1 LIARSR
7 IYVDSIESAFN
18 EAGDLL
24 IPIAEGAI
32 DRSRVGEIGAV
43 LLGRIS
49 GRTDPKQTTVYKSL
63 GHVSQDLIAAHT
75 VYVRYTGRS

>member
-1 LIARSR
+1 MLCIAADFQCNMRNEAMSVPDQWLGIARVR
-7 IYVDSIESAFN
+7 PESAFN
-18 EAGDLL
+18 EAGDSL

-49 GRTDPKQTTVYKSL
+49 GRTDPKQTTV
-63 GHVSQDLIAAHT
+63 
-75 VYVRYTGRS
+75 